1 MEDNGDTYHYKR
13 LLEALFLKGLKH
25 MVDFQSCRV
34 YRIILGEIFNLISMN
49 CFFEKNLKPSLVKS
63 LFEVLFN

>member
-1 MEDNGDTYHYKR
+1 MDTYHYER
-13 LLEALFLKGLKH
+13 LLETLFLKGLKH

-49 CFFEKNLKPSLVKS
+49 CFVEKNLKPSLVKS
-63 LFEVLFN
+63 LFKVLFN